1 MVAWNLNRGATDV
14 RLFEMGHVFYAP
26 SEESAEETQMLCL
39 GATGNA
45 VASGVHGPARAY
57 SFFDLKGDIESLLEA
72 FEIADLRFEKTNQY
86 HPGRS
91 ARAVVNGATVAEFG
105 QLHPDPAAARK
116 FKQEVYIAQIHLD
129 RLFALPLR
137 VPRYQPLSKF
147 PAIDRDFSFLFADSV
162 SFEQIHAAVRRLKI
176 AEMQSFVPGE
186 IFRGGAVPPGK
197 YSVLLRAQFQSTE
210 RTLRDD
216 EVAQWSTQI
225 IKALEA
231 LGGTL
236 RA

>member
-1 MVAWNLNRGATDV
+1 
-14 RLFEMGHVFYAP
+14 
-26 SEESAEETQMLCL
+26 
-39 GATGNA
+39 
-45 VASGVHGPARAY
+45 VHGPARAY
-57 SFFDLKGDIESLLEA
+57 SFFDLKGDIESVLEA

-91 ARAVVNGATVAEFG
+91 ARAVVDGATVAEFG
-105 QLHPDPAAARK
+105 QLHPDLAAARK

-147 PAIDRDFSFLFADSV
+147 PAVDRDFSFLFADSV
-162 SFEQIHAAVRRLKI
+162 SFEQIQAAVRRLKI
-176 AEMQSFVPGE
+176 AEMQSFVPAE
-186 IFRGGAVPPGK
+186 IFRGGSVPQGK
-197 YSVLLRAQFQSTE
+197 YSVLLRAQFQSVE

-216 EVAQWSTQI
+216 EVAQWSAQI
-225 IKALEA
+225 IQALQA